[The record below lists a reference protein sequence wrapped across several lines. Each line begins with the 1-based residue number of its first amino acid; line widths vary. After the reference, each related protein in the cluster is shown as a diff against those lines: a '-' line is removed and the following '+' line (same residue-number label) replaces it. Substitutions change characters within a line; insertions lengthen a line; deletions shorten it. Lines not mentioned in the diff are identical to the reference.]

1 VSAFTVRHR
10 IAIIVVIVAACV
22 GLLAL
27 DSQGLLDPIR
37 TGLRQALTPIDRL
50 TEDVIRTGESD
61 SDLARENEALRQE
74 RDALAA
80 EVARLQML
88 ETEVEQLR
96 EQLQVQQD
104 NPDWT
109 LVTARVSFS
118 DPTNLNKIITIDKGS
133 ADGIQKGMA
142 VVDPFYFVGLVT
154 SVSEHSAQ
162 ITLGIDMTAVI
173 GGEDLY
179 SGASGNVYG
188 MWQLGQRMEMRHI
201 DRNSEIKH
209 GDPIVTASNATYSTA
224 MVPGGIIIG
233 IVDGDPTLDNQGD
246 SQTVNVLP
254 AADFDN
260 LDVVAVI
267 VASDPNEA
275 VPPTPVVQASPVPE
289 ATLPEENDE

>member
-1 VSAFTVRHR
+1 VTAFTIRHR
-10 IAIIVVIVAACV
+10 IAIIVVIVAASL

-27 DSQGLLDPIR
+27 DNQGLLDPIR
-37 TGLRQALTPIDRL
+37 TGLRQAMTPLDRMTDDL
-50 TEDVIRTGESD
+50 VRSGASD
-61 SDLARENEALRQE
+61 SELARENEALRQE

-80 EVARLQML
+80 EVARLTIL
-88 ETEVEQLR
+88 EGEVEQLR
-96 EQLQVQQD
+96 AQLQVQED

-118 DPTNLNKIITIDKGS
+118 DPANLNKIITIDKGS
-133 ADGIQKGMA
+133 ADGIRKGMA
-142 VVDPFYFVGLVT
+142 VVDPHFFVGLVT
-154 SVSEHSAQ
+154 DVSEHSAQ
-162 ITLGIDMTAVI
+162 ITLAIDMTAVI

-179 SGASGNVYG
+179 SGASGNIYG

-201 DRNSEIKH
+201 DRNSQIKD
-209 GDPIVTASNATYSTA
+209 GDPIVTATNATYSTA

-233 IVDGDPTLDNQGD
+233 LVDGDPQLDNQGD
-246 SQTVNVLP
+246 SQTVSVLP

-267 VASDPNEA
+267 VASDPNEP

-289 ATLPEENDE
+289 ATLPEED

>member
-1 VSAFTVRHR
+1 VTAFTIRHR
-10 IAIIVVIVAACV
+10 IAIVVAIVAACV

-27 DSQGLLDPIR
+27 DSQGVLDPIR
-37 TGLRQALTPIDRL
+37 TGVRQAMTPIERL
-50 TEDVIRTGESD
+50 TDDVIRSGKSD
-61 SDLARENEALRQE
+61 SELARENEALRQE
-74 RDALAA
+74 RDTLAA
-80 EVARLQML
+80 QVAKLQML

-96 EQLQVQQD
+96 EQLQVQQA

-109 LVTARVSFS
+109 MVTARVSFS

-133 ADGIQKGMA
+133 ADGIRKGMA
-142 VVDPFYFVGLVT
+142 VVDPNFFVGLVT
-154 SVSEHSAQ
+154 EVSEHSAQ
-162 ITLGIDMTAVI
+162 ITLAIDMTAVI

-188 MWQLGQRMEMRHI
+188 MWQLGQRLEMRHI
-201 DRNSEIKH
+201 DRNSQIKD

-233 IVDGDPTLDNQGD
+233 VVDGDPQLNNQGD
-246 SQTVNVLP
+246 SQTVSVLP

-267 VASDPNEA
+267 VASDPNEPI
-275 VPPTPVVQASPVPE
+275 PPTPVVEASPIPE
-289 ATLPEENDE
+289 ATPPEESNE

>member
-1 VSAFTVRHR
+1 VTAFTVRHR
-10 IAIIVVIVAACV
+10 IAIIIVVISACV

-27 DSQGLLDPIR
+27 DSQGVLDPIR

-50 TEDVIRTGESD
+50 TGDVIRSGDSD
-61 SDLARENEALRQE
+61 SELARENEALRQE

-80 EVARLQML
+80 EVARLQIL

-96 EQLQVQQD
+96 EQLEVQQA

-109 LVTARVSFS
+109 MVTARVSFS

-142 VVDPFYFVGLVT
+142 VVDPNFFVGLVT
-154 SVSEHSAQ
+154 AVTEHSAQ
-162 ITLGIDMTAVI
+162 ITLAIDMTAVV

-179 SGASGNVYG
+179 SGASGNIYG

-201 DRNSEIKH
+201 DRNSQIKA

-224 MVPGGIIIG
+224 MVPGGIIVG
-233 IVDGDPTLDNQGD
+233 IVEGDPQLNNQGD
-246 SQTVNVLP
+246 SQTVSVLP

-267 VASDPNEA
+267 VASDPNQA
-275 VPPTPVVQASPVPE
+275 IPPTPLVEASPVPA
-289 ATLPEENDE
+289 ATPPEENQ